1 MNILWKSSVLFYPKL
16 HFRHSYNFEKLQRT
30 FFLIDSDFFRTKKQ
44 RIYGIAFRRLIND
57 KQEPE
62 MNY

>member
-1 MNILWKSSVLFYPKL
+1 MKILRKPPVLFYLKL

-30 FFLIDSDFFRTKKQ
+30 FFNRFWFLKTKKQ
-44 RIYGIAFRRLIND
+44 RIFILND

-62 MNY
+62 INY